1 MIYWYMA
8 AIKTRMRYA
17 SGFCFYVGVKFF
29 YLLISVTS
37 TKKYNCVGT
46 GGGCKKTD
54 CGSFGEQA
62 EGVILQNGSSLVLL
76 KDNGFRLL
84 K

>member
-29 YLLISVTS
+29 TCLYQLLLQKNITVLAQGGDV
-37 TKKYNCVGT
+37 KKRIAAVLVNKRRVLS
-46 GGGCKKTD
+46 CKMVPAL
-54 CGSFGEQA
+54 CF
-62 EGVILQNGSSLVLL
+62 
-76 KDNGFRLL
+76 
-84 K
+84 